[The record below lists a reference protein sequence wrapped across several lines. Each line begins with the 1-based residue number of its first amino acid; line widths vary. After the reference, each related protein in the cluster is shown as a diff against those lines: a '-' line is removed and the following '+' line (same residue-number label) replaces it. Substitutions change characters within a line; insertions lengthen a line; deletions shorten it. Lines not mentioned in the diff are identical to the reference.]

1 MPNSKLVYTTSGS
14 NLCGTCGRSLHKCKC
29 KSEAR
34 PIGTNTART
43 PQIQLEKKSRGGKEV
58 TVVSHLGLS
67 GAQLSEILQLIK
79 RRLGTGGTLKNQSL
93 EIQGNR
99 IAEVRE
105 LLSSQGILDS

>member
-1 MPNSKLVYTTSGS
+1 MPNSKLVYTTSGG

-29 KSEAR
+29 QSEAL
-34 PIGTNTART
+34 PIGTNTTRT
-43 PQIQLEKKSRGGKEV
+43 PQIQLEKKGRRGKEV

-67 GAQLSEILQLIK
+67 GTQLLELLQLVK
-79 RRLGTGGTLKNQSL
+79 KRLGTGGTLKNQSL

-105 LLSSQGILDS
+105 LLASQGILNS

>member
-1 MPNSKLVYTTSGS
+1 
-14 NLCGTCGRSLHKCKC
+14 
-29 KSEAR
+29 
-34 PIGTNTART
+34 
-43 PQIQLEKKSRGGKEV
+43 V
-58 TVVSHLGLS
+58 TVVSHLGLN

-105 LLSSQGILDS
+105 LLSSLGILDS

>member
-14 NLCGTCGRSLHKCKC
+14 NLCDTCGRSLHKCKC
-29 KSEAR
+29 ESVAR

-43 PQIQLEKKSRGGKEV
+43 PQIQLEKKGRGGKEV

-67 GAQLSEILQLIK
+67 GAQLLELLQLIK
-79 RRLGTGGTLKNQSL
+79 NRLGTGGTLKNQSL

-99 IAEVRE
+99 IAEVRQ
-105 LLSSQGILDS
+105 LLASQGILNS

>member
-29 KSEAR
+29 EREAR

-99 IAEVRE
+99 VAEVRE

>member
-1 MPNSKLVYTTSGS
+1 
-14 NLCGTCGRSLHKCKC
+14 
-29 KSEAR
+29 
-34 PIGTNTART
+34 
-43 PQIQLEKKSRGGKEV
+43 V